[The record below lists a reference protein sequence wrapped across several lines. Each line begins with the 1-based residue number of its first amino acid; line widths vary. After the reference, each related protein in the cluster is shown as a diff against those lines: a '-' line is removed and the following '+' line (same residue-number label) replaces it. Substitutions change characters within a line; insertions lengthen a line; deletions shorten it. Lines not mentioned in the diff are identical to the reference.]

1 MRQRDNAD
9 RKAKAQRRKAPRR
22 RPNTP
27 KTARQPSSPV
37 AANETNVARLI
48 RERDEAL
55 AQQTATADVLKVIS
69 RSTFDLQMVL
79 STLVKS
85 ACHLCDAEAASIWRP
100 EGDAFK
106 LAANFG
112 HSAAHLAA
120 MRQLSIRPGRETCA
134 GRVLLEGS
142 TVHIPNRAADPEYQ
156 AGGTVKAGGNR
167 AMLGVPLLREG
178 LPIGVF
184 TLIRTT
190 ARPFTEKQI
199 ELAATFAD
207 QAVIAIEN
215 VRLFEAEQQRTRELS
230 ETLEQQTATSEVLK
244 VISSSPGELEP
255 VFNAML
261 ENATRICDASYGVM
275 FLCEGKGFRTAA
287 MHNLPRAFAEERK
300 QVALIEPIPIDPLAR
315 LAKTKQRVH
324 ISDART
330 EAAYKRRFAPF
341 VAAVEDGGVRTLL
354 LTPLL
359 REGALIG
366 AFAIF
371 RQEVRPFT
379 GKQIEF
385 VDNFAAQAVIAI
397 ENTRLLNEL
406 RQRTDDLS
414 ESLEQQTATSEVLS
428 VISSSAGELRPVF
441 ETMLAKAI
449 ALCEASFGAMW
460 LVDGD
465 GYRTAALHGD
475 LPEAYV
481 EQWRSGTLH
490 RPKADVPMAR
500 AIRSRM
506 PVHVPDMLKE
516 KAYLEGDP
524 LPVSVV
530 NVAGIRSLV
539 TVPMLKDGEAIGVI
553 TIYRKE
559 LRSFTDK
566 QIELVS
572 NFAKQAVIAI
582 ENTRLLSELRESLQQ
597 QTATADVLK
606 VISSSPGDLEPVFE
620 TMLENAT
627 RICEANFGNL
637 FLREGDAYRAVAVH
651 GEPDYVAYWRRQ
663 PVIAMPDNEGMPL
676 ERLTRT
682 KNIVHI
688 ADLRT
693 ERAYPHNPRMI
704 ALVDKARARTF
715 VAVPM
720 LKDDELIGA
729 IAMYR
734 QDVRPFTDKQIAL
747 VMNFAAQAVIAIEN
761 TRLLSEL
768 RESLQQQTATADVLQ
783 VISRSPGQLE
793 PVFKAMLE
801 NAVRI
806 CEAKFGILF
815 LSEGDAFRTVALHGA
830 PPAYAEARWR
840 EPVFRPNPGMA
851 SGRVARTKQPVQIAD
866 IRAEPAYTGDP
877 HRFAILELAG
887 ARTMLNV
894 PMLNEDELVGQIA
907 IYRQEVRPFTD
918 KQIELVQNFAAQAVI
933 AIENTR
939 LLNELRE
946 SLQQQ
951 TATADVLKVIS
962 RSAFDLRIVLRTLV
976 ESAAQLCE
984 AQQAIVTQRGNDG
997 LYRLAASFG
1006 YPEEFDEY
1014 MRQNPLAPGRATTT
1028 GRVALEGKIVHIP
1041 DVFADPEYAFPKGQQ
1056 LGGYRSNLGVPLLR
1070 DGVPI
1075 GAFVLSRPVVKPFS
1089 DKQIELVET
1098 FADQAVIAI
1107 ENVRLLNELRESLQ
1121 QQTATA
1127 DVLKVI
1133 SRSTFDLQTV
1143 LDTLVESAARL
1154 CEADSA
1160 AIHRPKGDAYPYVA
1174 SYGLSHEYDEYMRKR
1189 PLVPGRGT
1197 VLGRA
1202 VIEGRP
1208 VHVHDVTVDPEYTLT
1223 EGQRLGGF
1231 RTVLGVPLMREG
1243 TPIGIIMLTRNTV
1256 RPFTDKQIELVTTFA
1271 DQAAIAIENVRLF
1284 ESVEA
1289 RTRELAASLEDL
1301 RTTQDRLVQTQK
1313 LASLGQLTAGI
1324 AHEIKNP
1331 LNFVNNFSAVSGELI
1346 DDLQET
1352 LKGIAFDDK
1361 VRAEIDELTKT
1372 LRGNLDKVVQH
1383 GKRADGIV
1391 KNMLLHSREGSG
1403 EHRPVDI
1410 NALVEDGL
1418 NLAYHGARAEKQGFN
1433 IKLEKS
1439 FDPKAGEADVFP
1451 QDITRVLL
1459 NLISNGFYA
1468 ATKRGAET
1476 NGGDYEPTL
1485 AAATKNL
1492 GDCVEITIRDN
1503 GTGIPADV
1511 KEKMFN
1517 PFFTTKPAGE
1527 GTGLGLSISHD
1538 IVVKQHGGSIEVE
1551 TQPGEF
1557 TEIKII
1563 LPRAGALPE

>member
-79 STLVKS
+79 STLVES

-300 QVALIEPIPIDPLAR
+300 RVALIEPIPIDPLAR

-976 ESAAQLCE
+976 KSAAQLCE

-1107 ENVRLLNELRESLQ
+1107 ENVRLLNELRELLQ

-1418 NLAYHGARAEKQGFN
+1418 NFAYHGARAEKQGFN